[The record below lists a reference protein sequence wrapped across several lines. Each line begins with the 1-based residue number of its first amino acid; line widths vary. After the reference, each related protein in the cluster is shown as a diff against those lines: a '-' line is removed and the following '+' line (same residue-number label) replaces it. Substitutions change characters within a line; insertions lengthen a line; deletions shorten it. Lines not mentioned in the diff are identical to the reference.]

1 MRSINYSQTEVT
13 TKVHLLVLNIIYSD
27 LDLDLIMDELNDLYE
42 AFMYHYEASDELVYS
57 KPVVIFLRSTQ
68 LIVGD
73 QYPDEVIWNHDSVNL
88 LSEILKCYEGEI
100 DHESHAWIYQ
110 ERQNKISLNKYIT
123 DLTCHYARLLFIR
136 VDLKYTQAHSH
147 LITVG
152 DFNEHINKLC
162 QLITNKKTCF
172 QHLQGYAWALEQGEV
187 NGGLH
192 CHLLLMYDGAKRQN
206 DWHIAKEVGEKWV
219 QITQGYGA
227 YYNYHEPDNKRRYQ
241 QYDRLGIGMIHRD
254 NDLEIANAR
263 RTALYL
269 VKPNKTDQQLKAWL
283 LEMRTFGKGQY
294 RTSKRRGLRPR
305 TK

>member
-1 MRSINYSQTEVT
+1 MISANYSQTEVT

-27 LDLDLIMDELNDLYE
+27 LGLDSIMDELNDLY
-42 AFMYHYEASDELVYS
+42 AASMYHYEASDELVYS

-73 QYPDEVIWNHDSVNL
+73 QYPDEVIWNHDSVNR
-88 LSEILKCYEGEI
+88 LSEILKYYEGEI
-100 DHESHAWIYQ
+100 DHERHAWIYQ
-110 ERQNKISLNKYIT
+110 ERQNEIALSKYIT

-136 VDLKYTQAHSH
+136 VDLKYAQAHSH

-162 QLITNKKTCF
+162 QLLANKKTCF
-172 QHLQGYAWALEQGEV
+172 KHLQGYAWALEQGEV

-192 CHLLLMYDGAKRQN
+192 CHLLLIYDGAKRQN
-206 DWHIAKEVGEKWV
+206 DWHIAKEVGKKWV

-227 YYNYHEPDNKRRYQ
+227 YYNYHESENKRRYE

-254 NDLEIANAR
+254 NNLEIANAR

-269 VKPNKTDQQLKAWL
+269 VKPNKADQHLKAWL
-283 LEMRTFGKGQY
+283 PEMRTFGKGQY